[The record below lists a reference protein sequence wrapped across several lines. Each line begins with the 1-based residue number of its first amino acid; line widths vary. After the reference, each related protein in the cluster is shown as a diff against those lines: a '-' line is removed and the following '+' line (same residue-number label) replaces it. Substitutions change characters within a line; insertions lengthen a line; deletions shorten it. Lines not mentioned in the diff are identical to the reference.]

1 MARRRWPE
9 GEWPVLGPAV
19 GLPQVVVLVA
29 PLTPQPS
36 GPEICP
42 RGSSGSAGWRNSQR
56 SLHVHSR
63 LEGEE
68 QRPRPSVGSVVRV
81 APLLKQVSGADMSL
95 SPRPTV
101 SGRAPP
107 GAVHPTGLD
116 GCAVT
121 GLRLRRTTENRAL
134 KATRALLPPTPR
146 PSPGNHAS
154 RCGVLVWDSDTHT
167 GCGDVTWDGG
177 FGDAGLGDRGTRS
190 RAEEHLAPPG
200 AGRGGRALPQSLEER
215 GPATPE

>member
-1 MARRRWPE
+1 MPHPPSSLHRDHGTRAALPTPGSWWQLTSTASSAAAREPQLGLVARRRWPE

-68 QRPRPSVGSVVRV
+68 QRP
-81 APLLKQVSGADMSL
+81 
-95 SPRPTV
+95 
-101 SGRAPP
+101 PP
-107 GAVHPTGLD
+107 QR
-116 GCAVT
+116 
-121 GLRLRRTTENRAL
+121 RLRRESGSPVKAGERRRHVTVTQAHSFRQGPSWCRAPHRLGRMCSNRS
-134 KATRALLPPTPR
+134 PP
-146 PSPGNHAS
+146 
-154 RCGVLVWDSDTHT
+154 
-167 GCGDVTWDGG
+167 
-177 FGDAGLGDRGTRS
+177 
-190 RAEEHLAPPG
+190 
-200 AGRGGRALPQSLEER
+200 
-215 GPATPE
+215 PEDHGESCT